1 MSGKKGTTPQL
12 IVVICLC
19 VFIGIEFIIATGLPE
34 RLREWNNN
42 LDSPVSADGA
52 VGKDQNASDVGTS
65 SQDDINPPSDQ
76 EKPTVPSSPDNKNE
90 NDKNQQASTPFDDK
104 TENNNEQSSSSEQE
118 TSPIPTNSDN
128 SRNENQQLST
138 LTPTPSGSE
147 ADNLESDILSEQ
159 VNQIMDQLTLEQK
172 IAQMFIITPTALTG
186 YQRVTAA
193 GKVTQDAFIK
203 YPVGG
208 MIYMSPNL
216 INRSQTKSMLENMQ
230 KYSNEL
236 LGLPI
241 FLGVDEEG
249 GTVARI
255 AGNEAFQIKNIGNI
269 SEIGAGGNLEE
280 ACETGRYIG
289 GYLKELGFNLDFAP
303 VADVWSNEK
312 NTVVKYRSFGSDAA
326 LVRDMVTAELKGLH
340 EKNILGV
347 VKHFPGHGSTTED
360 SHKGAAIVNK
370 TLQELKECDL
380 IPFVGAIES
389 GVSFIMVGHL
399 SLPQITEKNIPA
411 VLSQEIIQG
420 LLREELG
427 YQGIIITDALDME
440 AVTNSYSSA
449 QACVLAVKAGAD
461 ILLMPQDF
469 PAAYQGLLDAVK
481 NGEITEE
488 RIDESVRR
496 IVRVKLS
503 ELQ

>member
-12 IVVICLC
+12 VVVICLC
-19 VFIGIEFIIATGLPE
+19 VFIAIEFIIATGLPE
-34 RLREWNNN
+34 RLRESWKDG

-52 VGKDQNASDVGTS
+52 VGKDPSPSVGANLEDNI
-65 SQDDINPPSDQ
+65 QPPSSGRED
-76 EKPTVPSSPDNKNE
+76 PSVPSSPDSKTE
-90 NDKNQQASTPFDDK
+90 GDDQPFPESSGDK
-104 TENNNEQSSSSEQE
+104 TEDGNGSSSSFEQE
-118 TSPIPTNSDN
+118 TSPVPTSPDN
-128 SRNENQQLST
+128 LDNETQQP
-138 LTPTPSGSE
+138 PTPSPSDDKTDDSE
-147 ADNLESDILSEQ
+147 TDHLSEQ
-159 VNQIMDQLTLEQK
+159 VNQIMDKLTLEQK

-216 INRSQTKSMLENMQ
+216 INSSQTKSMLENMQ
-230 KYSNEL
+230 KYSSEL

-255 AGNEAFQIKNIGNI
+255 AGNEAFQIKNIGNM
-269 SEIGAGGNLEE
+269 SEIGASSDPEQARE
-280 ACETGRYIG
+280 AGRYIG
-289 GYLKELGFNLDFAP
+289 GYLSELGFNLDFAP
-303 VADVWSNEK
+303 IADVWSNEK
-312 NTVVKYRSFGSDAA
+312 NTVVKYRSFGQDAA
-326 LVRDMVTAELKGLH
+326 LVRDMVTAELEGLH

-347 VKHFPGHGSTTED
+347 VKHFPGHGSTAGD
-360 SHKGAAIVNK
+360 SHKGAAIVDK

-380 IPFVGAIES
+380 IPFIGAIES
-389 GVSFIMVGHL
+389 GISFLMVGHL
-399 SLPQITEKNIPA
+399 SLPQITEKNVPA

-461 ILLMPQDF
+461 ILLMPLDF
-469 PAAYQGLLDAVK
+469 PAAYQGLLNAVK

-488 RIDESVRR
+488 RIDESIRR

-503 ELQ
+503 KLQ